1 MYLFWTLRLCFPNP
15 PHPLNLK
22 DLYRWWFES
31 KCSGGKMRPVGRTW
45 SEVVADKRFR
55 RPWWSRSGY
64 LCCFP
69 LNLLRVR
76 EIFTFDLIDIYSQ
89 KVDQVFYD
97 SLYHRKWGKRA
108 RAKSLQAPTKYL
120 VNSNFSSNLS
130 DSSELSFMK
139 LSLLDQEILQK
150 YF

>member
-1 MYLFWTLRLCFPNP
+1 MKTAWRCRNSYWKLWKAFLGTRFWSWSLFSILLLMLGRDPEDENSISPTRNHSKSLQEYLFWTLRLCFPNP

-45 SEVVADKRFR
+45 SEVAADKRFR

-69 LNLLRVR
+69 LNLSRVR

-89 KVDQVFYD
+89 
-97 SLYHRKWGKRA
+97 
-108 RAKSLQAPTKYL
+108 
-120 VNSNFSSNLS
+120 
-130 DSSELSFMK
+130 
-139 LSLLDQEILQK
+139 
-150 YF
+150 